1 VAANSLELARQGVPK
16 QPFYLTGQLD
26 GQPFSVHRKGDRIV
40 LRRAEGSAQEVELV
54 RPPEE
59 TSSAGDDGESRK
71 QPSAEQELPR
81 PVCPDGSPSMAGWP
95 TDAEPPLPG
104 TSALDESLAQSA
116 EASDDP
122 SPQMPSPQM
131 PSPQM
136 PSPQMPSPQTSQDVR
151 EQPSLR
157 ERREGKGGDA

>member
-1 VAANSLELARQGVPK
+1 VVAQALELARHGVPK

-26 GQPFSVHRKGDRIV
+26 GQPFSVHRAGDRIV

-59 TSSAGDDGESRK
+59 TSCAGGDGESRE
-71 QPSAEQELPR
+71 QPSPEHELPR
-81 PVCPDGSPSMAGWP
+81 PVCPDGSPPTMGWP

-116 EASDDP
+116 EASDDAG
-122 SPQMPSPQM
+122 PQMPG
-131 PSPQM
+131 
-136 PSPQMPSPQTSQDVR
+136 PQTPRDIR
-151 EQPSLR
+151 EQPLHR
-157 ERREGKGGDA
+157 ERRKEEGGDA